1 MLGFFDARGV
11 RAIVVGAHAVAFHAK
26 PRFTKDLDILVEPT
40 EENGRKIVQA
50 LDDFGFGSVGLE
62 PKDFA
67 EPAMII
73 QLGIAPNRI
82 DLITSI
88 ESVSFAEAWAGRVE
102 GAFGGQ
108 RVFYLGRSELIRNKQ
123 AAGRPQDELDL
134 QWLRD
139 PES

>member
-62 PKDFA
+62 PK
-67 EPAMII
+67 
-73 QLGIAPNRI
+73 
-82 DLITSI
+82 
-88 ESVSFAEAWAGRVE
+88 EASGGR
-102 GAFGGQ
+102 
-108 RVFYLGRSELIRNKQ
+108 
-123 AAGRPQDELDL
+123 
-134 QWLRD
+134 
-139 PES
+139 

>member
-1 MLGFFDARGV
+1 LLGFFDARGV

-40 EENGRKIVQA
+40 EENGQKIVQA
-50 LDDFGFGSVGLE
+50 LNDFGFGSVGLE

-67 EPAMII
+67 EPGMII

-88 ESVSFAEAWAGRVE
+88 ESVSFDEAWAGRAQ

-108 RVFYLGRSELIRNKQ
+108 KVHYLGRNELIRNKQ

-134 QWLRD
+134 QWLGE
-139 PES
+139 PK

>member
-1 MLGFFDARGV
+1 MLEFFDAREV

-40 EENGRKIVQA
+40 EENGRRIVQA
-50 LDDFGFGSVGLE
+50 LADFGFGSVGLE
-62 PKDFA
+62 AKDFA
-67 EPAMII
+67 APGTII

-88 ESVSFAEAWAGRVE
+88 ESVSFEEAWAGRAE
-102 GAFGGQ
+102 GAFGQQ
-108 RVFYLGRSELIRNKQ
+108 RVFYLGRNELIRNKQ

-134 QWLRD
+134 QWLRA
-139 PES
+139 SVS